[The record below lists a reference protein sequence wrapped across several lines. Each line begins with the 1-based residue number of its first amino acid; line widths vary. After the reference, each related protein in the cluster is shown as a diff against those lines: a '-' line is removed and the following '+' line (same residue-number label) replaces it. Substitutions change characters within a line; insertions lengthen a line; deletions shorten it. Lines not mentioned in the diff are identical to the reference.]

1 MRILMCKDIPVLNMA
16 TLEMLSSKLLP
27 GLLKKELTQSTLDDF
42 MHNRRSLGSNE
53 YARQMLNTIA
63 VKNRNI
69 VAETRAFS
77 LSDCY
82 WVKHEESE
90 TFEKLSPYY
99 NYFWVG
105 FGEYKGG
112 PVPTV
117 HTDGAVSKKWL
128 DAEHLFKLGC
138 LEEIEA
144 AAMCHKASVPCVEI
158 RLAKAE
164 ASEGIY
170 VRNFTSPDIMFEP
183 LSISGKVDQYHPI
196 FSAEE
201 AVEIFGE
208 FGLMMLAV
216 DAVIGNNDRHTGNA
230 GFLRDTN
237 TGEYV
242 GFAPLFDFNHAKDY
256 EWVPDPTTNRLFS
269 IITDENRQYVI
280 SLTERLRRG
289 TTDSVYAQRA
299 AYILDRLHRIIR

>member
-1 MRILMCKDIPVLNMA
+1 MRILMCKDTPVLDMA
-16 TLEMLSSKLLP
+16 TFETLNVELLP

-63 VKNRNI
+63 VKNRDI
-69 VAETRAFS
+69 ITETRALS
-77 LSDCY
+77 LSDSY

-90 TFEKLSPYY
+90 KFEKLSPYY
-99 NYFWVG
+99 NYFWTG

-112 PVPTV
+112 SVPTV

-128 DAEHLFKLGC
+128 DSEHLFKLGC
-138 LEEIEA
+138 LVEVET
-144 AAMCHKASVPCVEI
+144 AAMCHKAGVLCVEI
-158 RLAKAE
+158 RLAKNE

-170 VRNFTSPDIMFEP
+170 VRNFTTPEIMFEP
-183 LSISGKVDQYHPI
+183 LSISGKVDQHYPI

-201 AVEIFGE
+201 ALDIFGE

-230 GFLRDTN
+230 GFLRDAN

-242 GFAPLFDFNHAKDY
+242 GFAPLFDFNHAKDF

-269 IITDENRQYVI
+269 IISDENRQYVA
-280 SLTERLRRG
+280 SLTERLRQA
-289 TTDSVYAQRA
+289 TTDNVYAQRA
-299 AYILDRLHRIIR
+299 NYILDRLR

>member
-1 MRILMCKDIPVLNMA
+1 MRFLMCKNTPVLDIETFEA
-16 TLEMLSSKLLP
+16 FSSELLP

-63 VKNRNI
+63 VKNRDI
-69 VAETRAFS
+69 IAETRAFS

-82 WVKHEESE
+82 WIKYEESE
-90 TFEKLSPYY
+90 MFEMLSPYY

-117 HTDGAVSKKWL
+117 HTDGAVTKKWL

-138 LEEIEA
+138 LEEIEVTT
-144 AAMCHKASVPCVEI
+144 MCRKAGVPCVEI
-158 RLAKAE
+158 MNAKAE
-164 ASEGIY
+164 AAEGIY

-183 LSISGKVDQYHPI
+183 LSISGIVDRYHPI
-196 FSAEE
+196 FSADE
-201 AVEIFGE
+201 ALTIFGE
-208 FGLMMLAV
+208 FGLSMLTV
-216 DAVIGNNDRHTGNA
+216 DAVVGNNDRHTGNA
-230 GFLRDTN
+230 GFLRDAN
-237 TGEYV
+237 TGDYL
-242 GFAPLFDFNHAKDY
+242 GFAPLFDFNHAKDF

-269 IITDENRQYVI
+269 VVTDENRQHVI
-280 SLTERLRRG
+280 SLTEWLRQG
-289 TTDSVYAQRA
+289 TTDNVYIQRA
-299 AYILDRLHRIIR
+299 TYILDRLH